1 MATSSEAHDDSEL
14 GQILIWL
21 DDTAGDEKELK
32 TIFLSLFEQ
41 VRVYKD
47 AEKCLSFVQ
56 AVQSPLPCLSV
67 LVSGRYGQML
77 VPEHFQPANQVKDIY
92 VFCIDVNRH
101 NQWAKNCSKVRCVQT
116 DVQKI
121 FEQMQTDLQKDKRPT
136 DAQLDQEPLVDEP
149 QEPERYSGDTTLY
162 DQLALRLLLNSSDT
176 DGAEDFVAYCG
187 AHNDNNVQQPE
198 LRFKPQG
205 PITDWYDP
213 DLEFLRITCNDFGR
227 LWTLRWFIRLFHAQ
241 LVKESESPAAQV
253 ENVTVYSGRW
263 LTAGDF
269 DAMKTHIGE
278 TVVIT
283 EFLLA
288 HTNRDVAAIAFQTK
302 SSESMQHRVLFQIY
316 VDTRLTGTVPY
327 AEIRRDEMLFWFGA
341 RYRLMKI
348 EYVEEVDPQKES
360 FWVIGLNL
368 CSTLD
373 AKPAVEGLFEYYLTS
388 LGELNNNY
396 LALGRILMYKGHYHQ
411 SKEWLRQTDDYE
423 DLAEIALR
431 QCRYEEATQLLERLP
446 EDSDNANLLR
456 AYLCILT
463 STENISKGRLILTKI
478 AAEATDRILRARVNI
493 ALGFI
498 NLIVSQK
505 TTEALEQFTVASDTL
520 VKRLPAIHPHVVNS
534 FIALGYTHFV
544 NKDIEEAQKYFEMAL
559 TRQKQALTGRHP
571 DFART
576 HSGLAH
582 CYSVQERTM
591 KQAMREFERAL
602 DVLFLSFHREQ
613 KYHAEILA
621 TIQDMKTLE
630 KGKKLGARSS
640 LLDFI

>member
-1 MATSSEAHDDSEL
+1 MATSVEAHEDSEL
-14 GQILIWL
+14 GQILVWL

-32 TIFLSLFEQ
+32 TIFLTLFEQ
-41 VRVYKD
+41 VRVFKD

-67 LVSGRYGQML
+67 LVSGKYGQML
-77 VPEHFQPANQVKDIY
+77 VPEHFQPATQVKDIY
-92 VFCIDVNRH
+92 VFCFDANKH
-101 NQWAKNCSKVRCVQT
+101 NQWAQNCSKVRCVQT
-116 DVQKI
+116 DIQKI
-121 FEQMQTDLQKDKRPT
+121 FEQMQNDLQKGKKPT
-136 DAQLDQEPLVDEP
+136 DVQLDQEPLVDEP
-149 QEPERYSGDTTLY
+149 HEPERYSGDTTLY
-162 DQLALRLLLNSSDT
+162 DQLALRLLLNSADT

-187 AHNDNNVQQPE
+187 AHNDSNVEQPE

-213 DLEFLRITCNDFGR
+213 DLEFLRITSNDFGR

-241 LVKESESPAAQV
+241 LVKEYERPAAQD

-269 DAMKTHIGE
+269 DAMKKHIGE

-288 HTNRDVAAIAFQTK
+288 HTDKDVAAIAFQTK
-302 SSESMQHRVLFQIY
+302 NNESMQHRVLFQIN
-316 VDTRLTGTVPY
+316 VNRSLAGTVPY

-341 RYRLMKI
+341 RCRLMKI
-348 EYVEEVDPQKES
+348 EYVEEEDPQKES

-373 AKPAVEGLFEYYLTS
+373 ANPSVEGLFEYYLTS
-388 LGELNNNY
+388 LGELNNTY
-396 LALGRILMYKGHYHQ
+396 LGLGRILMYKGHYHQ
-411 SKEWLRQTDDYE
+411 SKEWLRQTEDYE

-431 QCRYEEATQLLERLP
+431 QCRYEEASQLLERLP

-463 STENISKGRLILTKI
+463 STENIAKGRLILTKL
-478 AAEATDRILRARVNI
+478 AAEATDRIIRARVNI

-498 NLIVSQK
+498 NLNVSQK
-505 TTEALEQFTVASDTL
+505 SAEALEQFTVASDIL
-520 VKRLPAIHPHVVNS
+520 VKRLPALHPHVVKS
-534 FIALGYTHFV
+534 FIALGYAHFV
-544 NKDIEEAQKYFEMAL
+544 NKEIGEAQKYFEMAL

-571 DFART
+571 DFPRT

-582 CYSVQERTM
+582 CYSAQERTM

-602 DVLFLSFHREQ
+602 DVLFPSFHREQ

-630 KGKKLGARSS
+630 KGKKLRVRSS
-640 LLDFI
+640 LLDYI